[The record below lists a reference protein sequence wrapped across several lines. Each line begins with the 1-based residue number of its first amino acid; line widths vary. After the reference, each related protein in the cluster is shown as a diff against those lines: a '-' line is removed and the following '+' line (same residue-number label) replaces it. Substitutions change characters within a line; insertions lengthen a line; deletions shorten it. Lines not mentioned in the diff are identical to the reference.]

1 MSKVDLPLVLHK
13 AILGPDH
20 GYDAC
25 HFQKRVITACKF
37 GSRDGK
43 IRSLKAFRSL
53 KASRR
58 SYHAAYM
65 LYQRYRDAALAR
77 WPCPIAQPLTAGN
90 YIAELVDFAK
100 KKATSLSL
108 ILASAGITPLDGILL
123 APAFEAMSRVH
134 RPGRNQHPSSPNSF
148 ASASVSWRS

>member
-25 HFQKRVITACKF
+25 HFQKRVITACNF

-65 LYQRYRDAALAR
+65 LYQRYRDAALAH

-134 RPGRNQHPSSPNSF
+134 RPGGNQHPSSANSF